1 MVKIIQKFLKNFFL
15 YASLLSIILTLNI
28 NNLDAL
34 EKKDNKLIERI
45 AKDYTKKFCNGIG
58 FGLSTES
65 AMNFA
70 MKENNL
76 IFQKK
81 KGIESLDKKLL
92 AKEIAFL
99 VVENCGYRISFEG
112 EDGINK
118 FENYYIEMNK
128 LIIN

>member
-1 MVKIIQKFLKNFFL
+1 MLKIIKKFLKNFFL
-15 YASLLSIILTLNI
+15 YASLLSCILTLNI

-34 EKKDNKLIERI
+34 EKKENKLIETI
-45 AKDYTKKFCNGIG
+45 AKDYTKKFCNGIA

-70 MKENNL
+70 IKENNL

-81 KGIESLDKKLL
+81 KGIESLDKNLL
-92 AKEIAFL
+92 ANQIASL
-99 VVENCGYRISFEG
+99 VVENCGYRISFLG

-118 FENYYIEMNK
+118 FENYYIEMNN
-128 LIIN
+128 LIIK

>member
-1 MVKIIQKFLKNFFL
+1 MVKIIKKFLKNFFL
-15 YASLLSIILTLNI
+15 YASLLSFILTLNI

-45 AKDYTKKFCNGIG
+45 SKDYTKKFCNGIG

-70 MKENNL
+70 MKENKL
-76 IFQKK
+76 IFQNK
-81 KGIESLDKKLL
+81 KGLESLDKNVL
-92 AKEIAFL
+92 ANEIASL
-99 VVENCGYRISFEG
+99 VVENCGYRISLEG

-118 FENYYIEMNK
+118 FEKSYIEMSK
-128 LIIN
+128 

>member
-1 MVKIIQKFLKNFFL
+1 MLKIIKKFLKNFFL
-15 YASLLSIILTLNI
+15 YASLLSCILTLNI

-34 EKKDNKLIERI
+34 EKKENKLIETI
-45 AKDYTKKFCNGIG
+45 AKDYTKKFCNGIA

-70 MKENNL
+70 IKENNL

-81 KGIESLDKKLL
+81 KGIESLDKNLL
-92 AKEIAFL
+92 ANQIASL
-99 VVENCGYRISFEG
+99 VVENCGYRISFVG

-118 FENYYIEMNK
+118 FENYYIEMNN
-128 LIIN
+128 LIIK